1 MALFDAFHAL
11 SLRQRR
17 SLRNSLLN
25 SPFVKVNKWIYW
37 STQITKKDINQL
49 NNSRTGFWGKMH
61 PECKCPHWYPATQ
74 KASGHEE
81 QDSTNAYIP
90 HWAVVHS
97 PVWRVLKR
105 WNCVLF
111 MLMDFEKYFVI
122 TEYTDTQRWNKK
134 QSNSDAIMKD
144 SAFTCWVSKLAH
156 CKALVKFYSDP
167 ICDSENQ
174 QVKNKG
180 KPQAT
185 QPYLRSAWRKNLI
198 VVVRLHNFHVTV
210 KRCQTKGCRGNIIG
224 EYTNWALN
232 LA

>member
-1 MALFDAFHAL
+1 MIFQTAGKLTTLRRLFRLSSNPSPLSPAEMALFDAFHAL

-49 NNSRTGFWGKMH
+49 HNSRTGFWGKMH

-97 PVWRVLKR
+97 TVWLVLKR
-105 WNCVLF
+105 WNSVYAHGF
-111 MLMDFEKYFVI
+111 WKISRNNRKYRQ
-122 TEYTDTQRWNKK
+122 T
-134 QSNSDAIMKD
+134 
-144 SAFTCWVSKLAH
+144 
-156 CKALVKFYSDP
+156 
-167 ICDSENQ
+167 
-174 QVKNKG
+174 
-180 KPQAT
+180 
-185 QPYLRSAWRKNLI
+185 
-198 VVVRLHNFHVTV
+198 TV
-210 KRCQTKGCRGNIIG
+210 KQKVI
-224 EYTNWALN
+224 
-232 LA
+232 